1 MTTLPTVCWYDV
13 FEEKALTKD
22 GYVLAAAA
30 DADGADALLARSDEP
45 AVDVVPRDAESN
57 KIAAREHIRN

>member
-1 MTTLPTVCWYDV
+1 M